1 MPLILDL
8 INAEGQSSAQKSSVT
23 FRNAGGT
30 IGRADSATWMLTD
43 RSRHIS
49 GVHAEISYEEGVYY
63 LTDRS
68 TNGIYDVAKN
78 ARLQKNEDYPITH
91 GDRFRMGS
99 FIFKA
104 RVLQDADHFEH
115 QIMGEP
121 SSVSA
126 LIPDDEFLDTDPLA
140 MLNAPEIPSEDF
152 ELGEFSVRRDDNFAL
167 NESFDDLDEPFLSPT
182 LASVP
187 LAQEEQAMLA
197 ALDISNPIP
206 VRPVPLK
213 PEKTGSP
220 VAGSPASAHAPD
232 SAQRVLQVLGSSMDF
247 DFGKLTQDELDSVL
261 QNLGVL
267 TKHAVQGLQQVLRTR
282 ADIKNKLRLGSTMV
296 QESGNNPLKLSGNYT
311 QTLNCMLLG
320 QIGYLSGPQAVR
332 QALKDI
338 QAHQVSSF
346 AASRTIL
353 DSVFE
358 QFSPTQLVYRLRP
371 PGSQGNGAVKTLTT
385 GNNINYI
392 IRKCLAIRNGGRVS
406 LLKTMHGYMKSRNS
420 ISMLPG
426 QSWMHGDNNEK

>member
-30 IGRADSATWMLTD
+30 IGRADSATWMLAD

-115 QIMGEP
+115 QIMGEL

-358 QFSPTQLVYRLRP
+358 QFSPTQLVYRFETAGK
-371 PGSQGNGAVKTLTT
+371 PGKWGSKDAYYWQQYQLHHQKMSGDQEWRQSQFIKDYARVYEEQEQY
-385 GNNINYI
+385 INAAWSELDA
-392 IRKCLAIRNGGRVS
+392 R
-406 LLKTMHGYMKSRNS
+406 
-420 ISMLPG
+420 
-426 QSWMHGDNNEK
+426 

>member
-8 INAEGQSSAQKSSVT
+8 MNAEGQSSAQKSSVT

-78 ARLQKNEDYPITH
+78 ARLQKNEDYPIAH

-99 FIFKA
+99 FVFKA

-187 LAQEEQAMLA
+187 LAQEEQAVLT
-197 ALDISNPIP
+197 ALDISNPLP
-206 VRPVPLK
+206 LRPVPLK
-213 PEKTGSP
+213 PEKAGSP

-358 QFSPTQLVYRLRP
+358 QFSPTQLVYRFETAGK
-371 PGSQGNGAVKTLTT
+371 PGKWGSKDAYYWQQYQLHHQKMSGDQEWRQSQFIKDYARVYEEQEQY
-385 GNNINYI
+385 INAAWSELDA
-392 IRKCLAIRNGGRVS
+392 R
-406 LLKTMHGYMKSRNS
+406 
-420 ISMLPG
+420 
-426 QSWMHGDNNEK
+426 

>member
-8 INAEGQSSAQKSSVT
+8 MNAEGQSSAQKSSVT

-78 ARLQKNEDYPITH
+78 ARLQKNEDYPIAH

-187 LAQEEQAMLA
+187 LAQEEQAVLT
-197 ALDISNPIP
+197 ALDISNPLP
-206 VRPVPLK
+206 LRPVPLK
-213 PEKTGSP
+213 PEKAGSP

-232 SAQRVLQVLGSSMDF
+232 SAQRVLQVLGSAMDF

-358 QFSPTQLVYRLRP
+358 QFSPTQLVYRFETAGK
-371 PGSQGNGAVKTLTT
+371 PGKWGSKDAYYWQQYQLHHQKMSGDQEWRQSQFIKDYARVYEEQEQY
-385 GNNINYI
+385 INAAWSELDA
-392 IRKCLAIRNGGRVS
+392 R
-406 LLKTMHGYMKSRNS
+406 
-420 ISMLPG
+420 
-426 QSWMHGDNNEK
+426 

>member
-213 PEKTGSP
+213 PEKAGSP

-358 QFSPTQLVYRLRP
+358 QFSPTQLVYRFETAGK
-371 PGSQGNGAVKTLTT
+371 PGKWGSKDAYYWQQYQLHHQKMSGDQEWRQSQFIKDYARVYEEQEQY
-385 GNNINYI
+385 INAAWSELDA
-392 IRKCLAIRNGGRVS
+392 R
-406 LLKTMHGYMKSRNS
+406 
-420 ISMLPG
+420 
-426 QSWMHGDNNEK
+426 

>member
-8 INAEGQSSAQKSSVT
+8 MNAEGQSSAQKSSVT

-115 QIMGEP
+115 QIMGEL

-232 SAQRVLQVLGSSMDF
+232 SAQRVLQVLGSAMDF

-358 QFSPTQLVYRLRP
+358 QFSPTQLVYRFETAGK
-371 PGSQGNGAVKTLTT
+371 PGKWGSKDAYYWQQYQLHHQKMSGDQEWRQSQFIKDYARVYEEQEQY
-385 GNNINYI
+385 INAAWSELDA
-392 IRKCLAIRNGGRVS
+392 R
-406 LLKTMHGYMKSRNS
+406 
-420 ISMLPG
+420 
-426 QSWMHGDNNEK
+426 

>member
-78 ARLQKNEDYPITH
+78 ARLQKNEDYPIAH

-99 FIFKA
+99 FVFKA

-187 LAQEEQAMLA
+187 LAQEEQAVLT
-197 ALDISNPIP
+197 ALDISNPLP
-206 VRPVPLK
+206 LRPVPLK
-213 PEKTGSP
+213 PEKAGSP

-232 SAQRVLQVLGSSMDF
+232 SAQRVLQVLGSAMDF

-358 QFSPTQLVYRLRP
+358 QFSPTQLVYRFETAGK
-371 PGSQGNGAVKTLTT
+371 PGKWGSKDAYYWQQYQLHHQKMSGDQEWRQSQFIKDYARVYEEQEQY
-385 GNNINYI
+385 INAAWSELDA
-392 IRKCLAIRNGGRVS
+392 R
-406 LLKTMHGYMKSRNS
+406 
-420 ISMLPG
+420 
-426 QSWMHGDNNEK
+426 

>member
-187 LAQEEQAMLA
+187 LAQEEQAVLT
-197 ALDISNPIP
+197 ALDISNPLP
-206 VRPVPLK
+206 LRPVPLK
-213 PEKTGSP
+213 PEKAGSP

-358 QFSPTQLVYRLRP
+358 QFSPTQLVYRFETAGK
-371 PGSQGNGAVKTLTT
+371 PGKWGSKDAYYWQQYQLHHQKMSGDQEWRQSQFIKDYARVYEEQEQY
-385 GNNINYI
+385 INAAWSELDA
-392 IRKCLAIRNGGRVS
+392 R
-406 LLKTMHGYMKSRNS
+406 
-420 ISMLPG
+420 
-426 QSWMHGDNNEK
+426 

>member
-104 RVLQDADHFEH
+104 RVLQDSDHFEH

-187 LAQEEQAMLA
+187 LAQEEQAVLT
-197 ALDISNPIP
+197 ALDISNPLP
-206 VRPVPLK
+206 LRPVPLK
-213 PEKTGSP
+213 PEKAGSP

-232 SAQRVLQVLGSSMDF
+232 SAQRVLQVLGSAMDF

-358 QFSPTQLVYRLRP
+358 QFSPTQLVYRFETAGK
-371 PGSQGNGAVKTLTT
+371 PGKWGSKDAYYWQQYQLHHQKMSGDQEWRQSQFIKDYARVYEEQEQY
-385 GNNINYI
+385 INAAWSELDA
-392 IRKCLAIRNGGRVS
+392 R
-406 LLKTMHGYMKSRNS
+406 
-420 ISMLPG
+420 
-426 QSWMHGDNNEK
+426 

>member
-1 MPLILDL
+1 MPLVLDL
-8 INAEGQSSAQKSSVT
+8 VNAEGSSSSQKSSVT

-30 IGRADSATWMLTD
+30 IGRADSATWMLAD

-49 GVHAEISYEEGVYY
+49 GVHAEISYEDGVYY

-68 TNGIYDVAKN
+68 TNGTYDAAKN
-78 ARLQKNEDYPITH
+78 ARLQKNEDYPIAH
-91 GDRFRMGS
+91 GDRFRMGG
-99 FIFKA
+99 FVFKA

-115 QIMGEP
+115 QVMGEP

-126 LIPDDEFLDTDPLA
+126 LIPDDEFLDADPLA
-140 MLNAPEIPSEDF
+140 MLNAPDASSEDF
-152 ELGEFSVRRDDNFAL
+152 DLGVFSVRREDGFVL
-167 NESFDDLDEPFLSPT
+167 NESFDELDEPFLSPT

-187 LAQEEQAMLA
+187 LAQEEQAMLT
-197 ALDISNPIP
+197 ALDLSNPIP

-213 PEKTGSP
+213 PERTGSP
-220 VAGSPASAHAPD
+220 VTGSPVSAHVPD
-232 SAQRVLQVLGSSMDF
+232 SAQRVLQVLGSAMDF
-247 DFGKLTQDELDSVL
+247 DFSKLTQDELDLVL

-267 TKHAVQGLQQVLRTR
+267 TKYAVQGLQQVLRTR
-282 ADIKNKLRLGSTMV
+282 AEIKNKLHLGCTMV
-296 QESGNNPLKLSGNYT
+296 QENGNNPLKLSGNYA

-358 QFSPTQLVYRLRP
+358 QFSPTQLIYRFEASGKPGKWGSKDAYYWQQYQSHHQKMSGDQEWRQSQFIKDYARVYEE
-371 PGSQGNGAVKTLTT
+371 QAQY
-385 GNNINYI
+385 INAAWSEVDA
-392 IRKCLAIRNGGRVS
+392 R
-406 LLKTMHGYMKSRNS
+406 
-420 ISMLPG
+420 
-426 QSWMHGDNNEK
+426 

>member
-8 INAEGQSSAQKSSVT
+8 MNAEGQSSAQKSSVT

-78 ARLQKNEDYPITH
+78 ARLQKNEDYPIAH

-99 FIFKA
+99 FVFKA

-232 SAQRVLQVLGSSMDF
+232 SAQRVLQVLGSAMDF

-358 QFSPTQLVYRLRP
+358 QFSPTQLVYRFETAGK
-371 PGSQGNGAVKTLTT
+371 PGKWGSKDAYYWQQYQLHHQKMSGDQEWRQSQFIKDYARVYEEQAQY
-385 GNNINYI
+385 INAAWSELDA
-392 IRKCLAIRNGGRVS
+392 R
-406 LLKTMHGYMKSRNS
+406 
-420 ISMLPG
+420 
-426 QSWMHGDNNEK
+426 

>member
-78 ARLQKNEDYPITH
+78 ARLQKNEDYPIAH

-99 FIFKA
+99 FVFKA

-232 SAQRVLQVLGSSMDF
+232 SAQRVLQVLGSAMDF

-358 QFSPTQLVYRLRP
+358 QFSPTQLVYRFETAGK
-371 PGSQGNGAVKTLTT
+371 PGKWGSKDAYYWQQYQLHHQKMSGDQEWRQSQFIKDYARVYEEQAQY
-385 GNNINYI
+385 INAAWSELDA
-392 IRKCLAIRNGGRVS
+392 R
-406 LLKTMHGYMKSRNS
+406 
-420 ISMLPG
+420 
-426 QSWMHGDNNEK
+426 